1 VILSSYLNS
10 ATEITH
16 LLREG
21 TRSKMMSSH
30 GLAIAATAM
39 AVSGTVVLFTLCR
52 HKPLLLSLDPL
63 ALDPTG
69 QPQSLS
75 LRPCIKNSIDGDKR
89 RREKKRKKKSGKK
102 VQFSDQVE
110 EFYFQAEAPKRR
122 SVEADSCRA
131 RSQMPANQMALYRGI
146 LRDRLHRVPAYTY

>member
-1 VILSSYLNS
+1 
-10 ATEITH
+10 
-16 LLREG
+16 
-21 TRSKMMSSH
+21 MMSSH

-52 HKPLLLSLDPL
+52 QKPLLLSLAPL

-75 LRPCIKNSIDGDKR
+75 LRPCIKNSIDGEK
-89 RREKKRKKKSGKK
+89 RREKKRKKKKKSGKK
-102 VQFSDQVE
+102 VKFSDQVE
-110 EFYFQAEAPKRR
+110 EFYFQAEAPKGR
-122 SVEADSCRA
+122 SVEADNCRA